1 MKITN
6 IKSYIFE
13 YPLKNSVVT
22 SFGEMKS
29 RPALIIEIKS
39 SDNISGLGEI
49 WCNFPSQSAYYKQNL
64 IHGLFAKY
72 LKDIEFYSPK
82 EFYNKINA
90 KLSIMLSQTGDEG
103 IFQNII
109 AGFDIAIWDIFGK
122 KKSKPINKILNK
134 NAGNFVKT
142 YASGINPKNCLKTV
156 LDCRKKG
163 FDRFKLKIGF
173 DFKSDEKNIELISAN
188 LEKNEELMAD
198 VNQGWE
204 TTNSEKYLKKI
215 NKFSL
220 KWIEEPILARS
231 KIEFWKKNSIISKNF
246 IACGE
251 NIRNLDDFIKIL
263 KIKKIKYIQPDIC
276 KWGGFSEIFE
286 LLKKIKFYKKI
297 YCPHFLGS
305 GIGLI
310 ASAHLL
316 SSSDNKGFLEV
327 DINPN
332 PLRSEFI
339 KKELADGN
347 VFKIS
352 KIPGLGILRIP
363 NAIKKYIKTS
373 ERSKIN

>member
-1 MKITN
+1 MRITN

-13 YPLKNSVVT
+13 YPLENSVVT
-22 SFGEMKS
+22 SFGKMKT
-29 RPALIIEIKS
+29 RPALIIEIRS
-39 SDNISGLGEI
+39 SDNISGFGEI

-64 IHGLFAKY
+64 IHGLFIKY
-72 LKDIEFYSPK
+72 LKNIEFCSPR

-109 AGFDIAIWDIFGK
+109 AGFDIAVWDIFGK
-122 KKSKPINKILNK
+122 RKSKPINKILNN
-134 NAGNFVKT
+134 NAANFVKT
-142 YASGINPKNCLKTV
+142 YASGINPKNCLNTV
-156 LDCRKKG
+156 LNCRKKG

-173 DFKSDEKNIELISAN
+173 DFKSDKKNIELISAN
-188 LEKNEELMAD
+188 LENNEELMVD
-198 VNQGWE
+198 VNQGWKV
-204 TTNSEKYLKKI
+204 TNSEKNLKKI
-215 NKFSL
+215 NKYSL

-231 KIEFWKKNSIISKNF
+231 KIEFWKKNSIVSKNF

-251 NIRNLDDFIKIL
+251 NIRNLDDFIAIL

-276 KWGGFSEIFE
+276 KWGGFSEIVE

-297 YCPHFLGS
+297 YCPYFLGS

-316 SSSDNKGFLEV
+316 SSSNNKGFLEV

-339 KKELADGN
+339 KKELTDGN
-347 VFKIS
+347 IFKIP
-352 KIPGLGILRIP
+352 KMPGLGILRIP
-363 NAIKKYIKTS
+363 KAIKKYIQTS

>member
-1 MKITN
+1 M
-6 IKSYIFE
+6 
-13 YPLKNSVVT
+13 V
-22 SFGEMKS
+22 
-29 RPALIIEIKS
+29 
-39 SDNISGLGEI
+39 
-49 WCNFPSQSAYYKQNL
+49 
-64 IHGLFAKY
+64 
-72 LKDIEFYSPK
+72 
-82 EFYNKINA
+82 
-90 KLSIMLSQTGDEG
+90 
-103 IFQNII
+103 
-109 AGFDIAIWDIFGK
+109 
-122 KKSKPINKILNK
+122 
-134 NAGNFVKT
+134 
-142 YASGINPKNCLKTV
+142 
-156 LDCRKKG
+156 
-163 FDRFKLKIGF
+163 
-173 DFKSDEKNIELISAN
+173 
-188 LEKNEELMAD
+188 D
-198 VNQGWE
+198 VNQGWKI
-204 TTNSEKYLKKI
+204 TNSEKHLKKI
-215 NKFSL
+215 NKYSL

>member
-13 YPLKNSVVT
+13 YPIENSVVT

-39 SDNISGLGEI
+39 SDNILGLGEI

-64 IHGLFAKY
+64 IHGLFVEY

-82 EFYNKINA
+82 EFYNKIND
-90 KLSIMLSQTGDEG
+90 KLSTMLSQTGDEG

-163 FDRFKLKIGF
+163 FDKFKLKIGF
-173 DFKSDEKNIELISAN
+173 DFKSDEKNVELISVNLAN
-188 LEKNEELMAD
+188 NEELMVD
-198 VNQGWE
+198 VNQGWKV
-204 TTNSEKYLKKI
+204 TNSEKNLKKI
-215 NKFSL
+215 NKYSL

-231 KIEFWKKNSIISKNF
+231 KIEFWKKNSIVSKNF

-251 NIRNLDDFIKIL
+251 NIRNLDDFIAIL

-276 KWGGFSEIFE
+276 KWGGFSEIVE

-352 KIPGLGILRIP
+352 KMPGLGILRIP
-363 NAIKKYIKTS
+363 NTIKKYIQTS

>member
-64 IHGLFAKY
+64 IHCLFAKY

-188 LEKNEELMAD
+188 LEKNEELMVD
-198 VNQGWE
+198 VNQGWKI
-204 TTNSEKYLKKI
+204 TNSEKHLKKI
-215 NKFSL
+215 NKYSL

-297 YCPHFLGS
+297 YSPHFLGS

-339 KKELADGN
+339 KKEFADGN